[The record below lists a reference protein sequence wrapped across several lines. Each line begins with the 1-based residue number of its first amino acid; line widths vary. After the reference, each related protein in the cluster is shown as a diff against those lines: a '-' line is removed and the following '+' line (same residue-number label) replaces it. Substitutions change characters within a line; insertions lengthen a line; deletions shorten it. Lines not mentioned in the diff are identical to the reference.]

1 MVKTELEIF
10 SMLDEKHK
18 QKYLDA
24 PSYPPECRHFVI
36 YEWLL
41 NTIPDSMEAKEK
53 LRFKNSIKS
62 KMNNLLKEIKV
73 KYM

>member
-1 MVKTELEIF
+1 MVKTELEMF
-10 SMLDEKHK
+10 NMLDEKHK

-24 PSYPPECRHFVI
+24 PSYPAECRYFVI

-41 NTIPDSMEAKEK
+41 NTIPDSMEAKKK
-53 LRFKNSIKS
+53 LIYKNNIKS
-62 KMNNLLKEIKV
+62 KMNNLLKEIKE

>member
-1 MVKTELEIF
+1 MVTELEAF
-10 SMLDEKHK
+10 SMLDDKHK
-18 QKYLDA
+18 QKYLAA
-24 PSYPPECRHFVI
+24 PNYPECRHFVI

-53 LRFKNSIKS
+53 LRFKNSLK
-62 KMNNLLKEIKV
+62 KEMNNLLRKIKV